1 MPAPVCGT
9 RRPVPAQMLAAV
21 VTPSSDQGA
30 RGSLRDCASSK
41 VRAMDEDTQ
50 HQLHT
55 STHVHSYTEA
65 GIHTYVYNTQ
75 TDLTDSSHGKDT
87 CCERGWVTSSA

>member
-1 MPAPVCGT
+1 MPALMCGT
-9 RRPVPAQMLAAV
+9 QCPVPAQMQAAV
-21 VTPSSDQGA
+21 GTPSSDQGA

-55 STHVHSYTEA
+55 STHVRSYTKA
-65 GIHTYVYNTQ
+65 GMHTYVYTIHRQ
-75 TDLTDSSHGKDT
+75 T
-87 CCERGWVTSSA
+87 